1 MFAEQTRKRLP
12 SAGNIMEELGLK
24 DFATI
29 CSIKALRRAPKL
41 LPKVA
46 VGGVAFLLLTYLWLL
61 YLAGGSLRP
70 NYFEVNTWRPATA
83 EEVAREAGGG
93 FRVVVFGGGDVAT
106 PNRFPGLPEGDTT
119 TWTEVMCQELGCD
132 SHISLVPSTDTPGGA
147 IVSNS
152 LFETALDRLSVGE
165 PIGDDPSPGLDYS
178 WVREHYPT
186 PSHPDLASQVNSFL
200 AIPRPRIPPRE
211 TLWVFNF
218 GFWDIWGLAA
228 MPRRLAMDVIDSQ
241 AQHLFSYVEH
251 LYNSAQNNASIAFS
265 NHHHHHRRAHAHAN
279 NNNNHDL
286 PLPATPPASSSST
299 TRPPLFK
306 ILVPTLFDI
315 TLSPGFALSR
325 RPPPAPHP
333 PSAHLRNAAFLARY
347 WDAALRAHASAWLAL
362 PDPAAWAPGPGQDL
376 LDADAAALVKR
387 AAPGTRRSRR
397 DALVSDAGARYLR
410 GVVAEGQ
417 LRGAAASGGDRDDDG
432 VVGPH
437 GDGEGR
443 GGGGGE
449 GSFAKVRRPCVLGGS
464 KGQEGG
470 DGDGEEDGAGG
481 GHEIRD
487 ANANA
492 AAADGD
498 SVSAS
503 CDAHLFWTEF
513 TVGPRAVAEV
523 GRRAAEQIK
532 KDARWWAEEE
542 EEEKAGRDGVVD
554 VGGTG
559 EDD

>member
-1 MFAEQTRKRLP
+1 MVAEQTRKRLP
-12 SAGNIMEELGLK
+12 SAGNIVEELGLK

-29 CSIKALRRAPKL
+29 CSIKALRGAPKL

-46 VGGVAFLLLTYLWLL
+46 VGGVSFLLLTYLWLL

-93 FRVVVFGGGDVAT
+93 LRVVVFGGGDVAT
-106 PNRFPGLPEGDTT
+106 PNRFPRQPEGDTT

-165 PIGDDPSPGLDYS
+165 PIGDDPSPELDYS

-200 AIPRPRIPPRE
+200 AMPRPRIPPRE

-265 NHHHHHRRAHAHAN
+265 NHHRRARAN
-279 NNNNHDL
+279 NHNHDL
-286 PLPATPPASSSST
+286 PLPQPQPQPATPAPST
-299 TRPPLFK
+299 RPLFK

-315 TLSPGFALSR
+315 TLAPGFARSR

-333 PSAHLRNAAFLARY
+333 ASAHLRNAAFLARY
-347 WDAALRAHASAWLAL
+347 WDAALRAHTGAWLAL
-362 PDPAAWAPGPGQDL
+362 PDPAAWAAGPGQDL
-376 LDADAAALVKR
+376 LDADTAVVKR
-387 AAPGTRRSRR
+387 AAAVVPGTRRSRR

-417 LRGAAASGGDRDDDG
+417 LRGGASVGDRGDG

-437 GDGEGR
+437 GDGEG
-443 GGGGGE
+443 GGG
-449 GSFAKVRRPCVLGGS
+449 GSFAKVRRPCVVGES
-464 KGQEGG
+464 KGREKGDG
-470 DGDGEEDGAGG
+470 DGDGEEDGGGG

-487 ANANA
+487 ANAAA
-492 AAADGD
+492 AAADDD

-542 EEEKAGRDGVVD
+542 EEEEEAGRDGVVD

-559 EDD
+559 EED